1 MSQQKQSSSVV
12 RYQLY
17 PSLIDAYTNY
27 SQSEV
32 IYNKY
37 WGGAESPALTLEEY
51 EAQAFQDLLRL
62 MDYLDGIREEFGEP
76 IKVTS
81 GFRSWDVNSAVGGV
95 KKSQHL
101 AGQAADIV
109 PAQKPER
116 LRELFDLIR
125 KRGGY
130 QQVIFERKG
139 QSVWVHVAIP
149 PLGEMPKQEAMTT
162 NDGKN
167 FTRLK

>member
-1 MSQQKQSSSVV
+1 MTHSGTAISRGIPNDPTDEQK
-12 RYQLY
+12 R
-17 PSLIDAYTNY
+17 
-27 SQSEV
+27 
-32 IYNKY
+32 
-37 WGGAESPALTLEEY
+37 
-51 EAQAFQDLLRL
+51 DLLRL
-62 MDYLDGIREEFGEP
+62 MDYLDGIREEFGEA
-76 IKVTS
+76 IRVTS
-81 GFRSWDVNSAVGGV
+81 GFRSWNVNKAVGGV
-95 KKSQHL
+95 KNSQHL

-109 PAQKPER
+109 PMHSPER

-149 PLGEMPKQEAMTT
+149 PLGEMPRQEAMTT
-162 NDGKN
+162 NDGVN

>member
-1 MSQQKQSSSVV
+1 MS
-12 RYQLY
+12 
-17 PSLIDAYTNY
+17 
-27 SQSEV
+27 
-32 IYNKY
+32 KY
-37 WGGAESPALTLEEY
+37 FTLEELTRSQTAALHGY
-51 EAQAFQDLLRL
+51 DNTPNATQKRDLLRL
-62 MDYLDGIREEFGEP
+62 IDYLDGIREEFREP

-81 GFRSWDVNSAVGGV
+81 GFRSWDVNHAVGGV

-109 PAQKPER
+109 PAQNPER

-162 NDGKN
+162 NDGVN
-167 FTRLK
+167 FTKLK

>member
-1 MSQQKQSSSVV
+1 MSKYFTLDELTRSQTAARLGYDNIPNATQK
-12 RYQLY
+12 R
-17 PSLIDAYTNY
+17 
-27 SQSEV
+27 
-32 IYNKY
+32 
-37 WGGAESPALTLEEY
+37 
-51 EAQAFQDLLRL
+51 DLLRL

-81 GFRSWDVNSAVGGV
+81 GFRGWDVNHAVGGV

-101 AGQAADIV
+101 SGQAADIV

-149 PLGEMPKQEAMTT
+149 PLGEMPRQEAMTT

>member
-1 MSQQKQSSSVV
+1 MS
-12 RYQLY
+12 
-17 PSLIDAYTNY
+17 
-27 SQSEV
+27 
-32 IYNKY
+32 KY
-37 WGGAESPALTLEEY
+37 FTLEEMTHSNT
-51 EAQAFQDLLRL
+51 AVRLKIDNTPNATQKRDLLRL

-81 GFRSWDVNSAVGGV
+81 GFRSWDINHAVGGV

-109 PAQKPER
+109 PAKSPER
-116 LRELFDLIR
+116 LRDLFDIIR
-125 KRGGY
+125 KRGGF
-130 QQVIFERKG
+130 QQVIYERNG

-149 PLGEMPKQEAMTT
+149 PLGETPRQEAMTT

-167 FTRLK
+167 FVRLK

>member
-1 MSQQKQSSSVV
+1 MS
-12 RYQLY
+12 
-17 PSLIDAYTNY
+17 
-27 SQSEV
+27 
-32 IYNKY
+32 KY
-37 WGGAESPALTLEEY
+37 FTLEELTRSQTAVLRGY
-51 EAQAFQDLLRL
+51 DNTPNATQKRDLLRL

-81 GFRSWDVNSAVGGV
+81 GFRSWDINHAVGGV

-125 KRGGY
+125 RRGGY
-130 QQVIFERKG
+130 QQVIYERKG
-139 QSVWVHVAIP
+139 HSVWVHVAIP

-162 NDGKN
+162 NDGVN
-167 FTRLK
+167 FTKLK

>member
-1 MSQQKQSSSVV
+1 MS
-12 RYQLY
+12 
-17 PSLIDAYTNY
+17 
-27 SQSEV
+27 
-32 IYNKY
+32 KY
-37 WGGAESPALTLEEY
+37 FTLEELTRSQTAARLGY
-51 EAQAFQDLLRL
+51 DNIPNATQKRDLLRL

-81 GFRSWDVNSAVGGV
+81 GFRSWDVNHVVGGV

-109 PAQKPER
+109 PAKNPER

-125 KRGGY
+125 KRGGF

-139 QSVWVHVAIP
+139 HSVWVHVAIP

-162 NDGKN
+162 NDGVN

>member
-1 MSQQKQSSSVV
+1 MS
-12 RYQLY
+12 
-17 PSLIDAYTNY
+17 
-27 SQSEV
+27 
-32 IYNKY
+32 KY
-37 WGGAESPALTLEEY
+37 FTLEELTRSQTAALHVY
-51 EAQAFQDLLRL
+51 DNTPNATQKRDLLRL

-81 GFRSWDVNSAVGGV
+81 GFRGWKVNEAVGGV
-95 KKSQHL
+95 KNSQHL

-109 PAQKPER
+109 PAKSPER
-116 LRELFDLIR
+116 LRELFDIIR

-130 QQVIFERKG
+130 QQVILERKG

-167 FTRLK
+167 FIKLK

>member
-1 MSQQKQSSSVV
+1 MS
-12 RYQLY
+12 
-17 PSLIDAYTNY
+17 
-27 SQSEV
+27 
-32 IYNKY
+32 KY
-37 WGGAESPALTLEEY
+37 FTLEELTQSGT
-51 EAQAFQDLLRL
+51 ALRLGIPNTPNATQKRDLLRL
-62 MDYLDGIREEFGEP
+62 MDYLDGIREEFGEA
-76 IKVTS
+76 IRVTS
-81 GFRSWDVNSAVGGV
+81 GFRSWDVNHAVGGV

-109 PAQKPER
+109 PAKSPER

-130 QQVIFERKG
+130 QQVIYERKG

-149 PLGEMPKQEAMTT
+149 PLGEMPKHEAMTT

>member
-1 MSQQKQSSSVV
+1 MS
-12 RYQLY
+12 
-17 PSLIDAYTNY
+17 
-27 SQSEV
+27 
-32 IYNKY
+32 KY
-37 WGGAESPALTLEEY
+37 FTLEELTRSQT
-51 EAQAFQDLLRL
+51 AVRLGKDNTPNATQKRDLLRL

-81 GFRSWDVNSAVGGV
+81 GFRGWKVNEAVGGV
-95 KKSQHL
+95 KNSQHL
-101 AGQAADIV
+101 AGQAA
-109 PAQKPER
+109 
-116 LRELFDLIR
+116 DLIR

>member
-1 MSQQKQSSSVV
+1 MS
-12 RYQLY
+12 
-17 PSLIDAYTNY
+17 
-27 SQSEV
+27 
-32 IYNKY
+32 KY
-37 WGGAESPALTLEEY
+37 FTLEELTRSQTAALNGY
-51 EAQAFQDLLRL
+51 DNTPNAKQKRDLLRL
-62 MDYLDGIREEFGEP
+62 IDYLDGIREEFGEP

-81 GFRSWDVNSAVGGV
+81 GFRSWDVNHAVGGV

-109 PAQKPER
+109 PAKSPER

-130 QQVIFERKG
+130 QQVIYERKG

>member
-1 MSQQKQSSSVV
+1 MTRSNTATRHGWDNTPNAAQK
-12 RYQLY
+12 R
-17 PSLIDAYTNY
+17 
-27 SQSEV
+27 
-32 IYNKY
+32 
-37 WGGAESPALTLEEY
+37 
-51 EAQAFQDLLRL
+51 DLLRL

-76 IKVTS
+76 IRVTS
-81 GFRSWDVNSAVGGV
+81 GFRSWDVNDAVGGS

-109 PAQKPER
+109 PMHKPER

-125 KRGGY
+125 KRGGF

-149 PLGEMPKQEAMTT
+149 PIGEMPRQEAMTT

>member
-1 MSQQKQSSSVV
+1 MS
-12 RYQLY
+12 
-17 PSLIDAYTNY
+17 
-27 SQSEV
+27 
-32 IYNKY
+32 KY
-37 WGGAESPALTLEEY
+37 FTLEELTRSQTAALHGY
-51 EAQAFQDLLRL
+51 DNTPNATQKRDLLRL
-62 MDYLDGIREEFGEP
+62 IDYLDGIREEFGEP

-81 GFRSWDVNSAVGGV
+81 GFRSWDVNHAVGGV

-109 PAQKPER
+109 PAKSPER

-125 KRGGY
+125 KRGGF

-162 NDGKN
+162 NDGVN
-167 FTRLK
+167 FTKLK

>member
-1 MSQQKQSSSVV
+1 MSKYFTIEEMTRSNTATRHGWDNTPNAAQK
-12 RYQLY
+12 R
-17 PSLIDAYTNY
+17 
-27 SQSEV
+27 
-32 IYNKY
+32 
-37 WGGAESPALTLEEY
+37 
-51 EAQAFQDLLRL
+51 DLLRL

-76 IKVTS
+76 IRVTS
-81 GFRSWDVNSAVGGV
+81 GFRSWDVNDAVGGS

-109 PAQKPER
+109 PMHKPER

-130 QQVIFERKG
+130 QQVIYEHVGR
-139 QSVWVHVAIP
+139 SVWVHVAIP

-167 FTRLK
+167 FVRLK

>member
-1 MSQQKQSSSVV
+1 MS
-12 RYQLY
+12 
-17 PSLIDAYTNY
+17 
-27 SQSEV
+27 
-32 IYNKY
+32 KY
-37 WGGAESPALTLEEY
+37 FTLEELTRSQTAARLGY
-51 EAQAFQDLLRL
+51 DNIPNATQKRDLLRL
-62 MDYLDGIREEFGEP
+62 MDYLDGIREEFREA

-81 GFRSWDVNSAVGGV
+81 GFRSWDVNHAVGGV

-109 PAQKPER
+109 PAKSPER
-116 LRELFDLIR
+116 LRELFDIIR

-130 QQVIFERKG
+130 QQVIYERKG

>member
-1 MSQQKQSSSVV
+1 MSKYFTREELTRSHTAVRLGKDNTPNATQK
-12 RYQLY
+12 R
-17 PSLIDAYTNY
+17 
-27 SQSEV
+27 
-32 IYNKY
+32 
-37 WGGAESPALTLEEY
+37 
-51 EAQAFQDLLRL
+51 DLLRL

-81 GFRSWDVNSAVGGV
+81 GFRGWKVNEAVGGV
-95 KKSQHL
+95 KNSQHL

-109 PAQKPER
+109 PAKSPER

>member
-1 MSQQKQSSSVV
+1 MTHSSTAIS
-12 RYQLY
+12 RGIPNDPTDEQ
-17 PSLIDAYTNY
+17 I
-27 SQSEV
+27 
-32 IYNKY
+32 
-37 WGGAESPALTLEEY
+37 
-51 EAQAFQDLLRL
+51 QDLNRL
-62 MDYLDGIREEFGEP
+62 MEYLDGIREEFGEP

-109 PAQKPER
+109 PMHKPER

-125 KRGGY
+125 RRGGY

>member
-1 MSQQKQSSSVV
+1 MS
-12 RYQLY
+12 
-17 PSLIDAYTNY
+17 
-27 SQSEV
+27 
-32 IYNKY
+32 KY
-37 WGGAESPALTLEEY
+37 FTLEEMTRSQTAARLGY
-51 EAQAFQDLLRL
+51 DNIPNATQKRDLLRL
-62 MDYLDGIREEFGEP
+62 MDYLDGIREAFGEP

-109 PAQKPER
+109 PAKSPER
-116 LRELFDLIR
+116 LRELFDIIR
-125 KRGGY
+125 RRGGY
-130 QQVIFERKG
+130 QQVIYERKG

>member
-1 MSQQKQSSSVV
+1 MSKYFTIEELTRSQTAALHGYDNTPNATQK
-12 RYQLY
+12 R
-17 PSLIDAYTNY
+17 
-27 SQSEV
+27 
-32 IYNKY
+32 
-37 WGGAESPALTLEEY
+37 
-51 EAQAFQDLLRL
+51 DLLRL
-62 MDYLDGIREEFGEP
+62 IDYLDGIREEFGEP

-81 GFRSWDVNSAVGGV
+81 GFRSWDVNHTVGGV

-109 PAQKPER
+109 PAKSPER

-130 QQVIFERKG
+130 QQVIYERKG

>member
-1 MSQQKQSSSVV
+1 M
-12 RYQLY
+12 
-17 PSLIDAYTNY
+17 I
-27 SQSEV
+27 
-32 IYNKY
+32 KY
-37 WGGAESPALTLEEY
+37 FTLEELTRSQTAALHGY
-51 EAQAFQDLLRL
+51 DNTPNATQKRDLLRL
-62 MDYLDGIREEFGEP
+62 IDYLDGIREEFGEP

-81 GFRSWDVNSAVGGV
+81 GFRSWDVNHAVGGV

-109 PAQKPER
+109 PAKSPER

-125 KRGGY
+125 ERGGY

>member
-1 MSQQKQSSSVV
+1 MS
-12 RYQLY
+12 
-17 PSLIDAYTNY
+17 
-27 SQSEV
+27 
-32 IYNKY
+32 KY
-37 WGGAESPALTLEEY
+37 FTLEELTRSQT
-51 EAQAFQDLLRL
+51 AVRLGKDNTPNATQKRDLLRL
-62 MDYLDGIREEFGEP
+62 MEYLDGIREEFGEA

-81 GFRSWDVNSAVGGV
+81 GFRSWDVNNAVGGV

-109 PAQKPER
+109 PAKNPER

-130 QQVIFERKG
+130 QQVIYERKG
-139 QSVWVHVAIP
+139 QSVWIHVAIP

>member
-1 MSQQKQSSSVV
+1 MS
-12 RYQLY
+12 
-17 PSLIDAYTNY
+17 
-27 SQSEV
+27 
-32 IYNKY
+32 KY
-37 WGGAESPALTLEEY
+37 FTLEELTRSQT
-51 EAQAFQDLLRL
+51 ATRLGKDNTPNATQKRDLLRL

-81 GFRSWDVNSAVGGV
+81 GFRSWDVNDAVGGS

-109 PAQKPER
+109 PMHKPER

-130 QQVIFERKG
+130 QQVIYEHVGR
-139 QSVWVHVAIP
+139 SVWVHVAIP
-149 PLGEMPKQEAMTT
+149 PIGEMPRQEAMTT
-162 NDGKN
+162 NDGKSYK
-167 FTRLK
+167 RLK

>member
-1 MSQQKQSSSVV
+1 MSKYFTIEELTRSQTAALHGYDNTPNATQK
-12 RYQLY
+12 R
-17 PSLIDAYTNY
+17 
-27 SQSEV
+27 
-32 IYNKY
+32 
-37 WGGAESPALTLEEY
+37 
-51 EAQAFQDLLRL
+51 DLLRL

-81 GFRSWDVNSAVGGV
+81 GFRSWDVNHAVGGV

-109 PAQKPER
+109 PAKSPER

-162 NDGKN
+162 SDGKN
-167 FTRLK
+167 FTKLK

>member
-1 MSQQKQSSSVV
+1 MS
-12 RYQLY
+12 
-17 PSLIDAYTNY
+17 
-27 SQSEV
+27 
-32 IYNKY
+32 KY
-37 WGGAESPALTLEEY
+37 FTLEELTRSQT
-51 EAQAFQDLLRL
+51 AARLGKDNTPNATQKRDLLRL

-76 IKVTS
+76 IRVTS
-81 GFRSWDVNSAVGGV
+81 GFRSWDVNDAVGGS

-109 PAQKPER
+109 PMHKPER

-130 QQVIFERKG
+130 QQVIYEHVGR
-139 QSVWVHVAIP
+139 SVWVHVAIP

-162 NDGKN
+162 SDGKSYK
-167 FTRLK
+167 RLK

>member
-1 MSQQKQSSSVV
+1 
-12 RYQLY
+12 
-17 PSLIDAYTNY
+17 
-27 SQSEV
+27 
-32 IYNKY
+32 
-37 WGGAESPALTLEEY
+37 
-51 EAQAFQDLLRL
+51 
-62 MDYLDGIREEFGEP
+62 MDYLDGIREEFGEA
-76 IKVTS
+76 IRVTS
-81 GFRSWDVNSAVGGV
+81 GFRSWDVNNSVGGA

-109 PAQKPER
+109 PAKNPER

-149 PLGEMPKQEAMTT
+149 PLGEKPWQEAMTT

>member
-1 MSQQKQSSSVV
+1 MS
-12 RYQLY
+12 
-17 PSLIDAYTNY
+17 
-27 SQSEV
+27 
-32 IYNKY
+32 KY
-37 WGGAESPALTLEEY
+37 FTLEELTRSQT
-51 EAQAFQDLLRL
+51 AVRLGKDNTPNATQKRDLLRL

-81 GFRSWDVNSAVGGV
+81 GFRSWRVNKDVGGV
-95 KKSQHL
+95 KNSQHL

-109 PAQKPER
+109 PAKSPER

-130 QQVIFERKG
+130 QQVIYERKG

-167 FTRLK
+167 FNRLK